1 MQNLFQDLH
10 YGARL
15 LIRSPLFAFTV
26 ILTLA
31 LGIGGNSAV
40 FRLIDTVVFRPLPYQ
55 DADRLMMIWQTSPGR
70 SQQKRPIYPPQ
81 LFSELQEQSQVFEQ
95 TAAFVGGGTIGFDLV
110 GEGKPERAPG
120 AVVSADLFSML
131 RVQASIGRAF
141 FSHEDAA
148 GNDQVVILSHNL
160 WRRRFNADPGL
171 IGKTLLLNGLSYQ
184 VVGVMP
190 ADFNFPDGAQ
200 LWVPNPLQADKAM
213 NAVLLVT
220 HSLNVV
226 ARLKPGVTRRQA
238 QASLDDLARRL
249 QQGGVNEGMGFR
261 LVPLH
266 EELFGNIRPALWI
279 LWGAVSLVLLIAC
292 ANVANLLLVRAAA
305 RKQEI
310 AIRLALGASRLR
322 LIRQLLTESVLL
334 AMLGGGLGCFFSYWA
349 IRTLPALIPTEISD
363 LKTLSV
369 DYRMIGFTLAGSLL
383 TGILFGLA
391 PALQASKPD
400 LHESL
405 KEGARSSTLGVRH
418 HRLLR
423 ILVVSEI
430 ALALLLLIGAG
441 LMTKSFLHLTRTDLG
456 FDAKNVLTVKI
467 SPPGWKYRDQDQQL
481 TLYQRIIDRIKALPG
496 VQRVGAINLLP
507 LRGDGFQVIFL
518 VEGQPAPAS
527 GEYPT
532 ANCSS
537 VSADYFRAMGIPLV
551 KGRFFTERDT
561 ADSPKVLII
570 DQAMARR
577 FWPNEEPIGKR
588 LNWQGS
594 WREVVGIAG
603 EVKPIGSV
611 GRVGQVAQQMYAPQ
625 TQFDFPWP
633 SIHLAIRTT
642 TADPSSIT
650 TAVLSAI
657 WAEDKDQPVDQIRT
671 VEQLISDAVSRQRFT
686 MLLLVIF
693 AAMSLVLGAV
703 GIYGVMAY
711 SVAQR
716 THEIGIRMAL
726 GARGSDVLTLVIR
739 QGLVLIMAGVTIG
752 LAGALAL
759 TRVLSGF
766 LYGVGATDPATF
778 VESSG
783 LLAGAALLAC
793 YIPARKATKVDPM
806 IVLRNE

>member
-10 YGARL
+10 YGGRL
-15 LIRSPLFAFTV
+15 LIRRPLFAFTV
-26 ILTLA
+26 IFTLA

-55 DADRLMMIWQTSPGR
+55 DADRLVMIWQTSPGR
-70 SQQKRPIYPPQ
+70 SQDKRPIYPPQ
-81 LFSELQEQSQVFEQ
+81 VFSELQQLPQIFEQ

-110 GEGKPERAPG
+110 GDGKPERAPG
-120 AVVSADLFSML
+120 AVVSAGLFSML
-131 RVQASIGRAF
+131 RVQTSIGRTF
-141 FSHEDAA
+141 FSHEDTA
-148 GNDQVVILSHNL
+148 GNDQVVIISHNL
-160 WRRRFNADPGL
+160 WRQRFSADPSL
-171 IGKTLLLNGLSYQ
+171 IGNTLLLNGRSYQ

-213 NAVLLVT
+213 NTVLLVT
-220 HSLNVV
+220 HSLNVI
-226 ARLKPGVTRRQA
+226 ARLKPGVTQRQA

-249 QQGGVNEGMGFR
+249 QQAGINESMGFR

-292 ANVANLLLVRAAA
+292 VNVANLLLVRAAA

-334 AMLGGGLGCFFSYWA
+334 AMLGGGLGCFLSYWA
-349 IRTLPALIPTEISD
+349 VRILPALIPTKISD

-369 DYRMIGFTLAGSLL
+369 DHRMIGFTLIGSLL

-400 LHESL
+400 LDESL
-405 KEGARSSTLGVRH
+405 KEGTKSSTLGVH
-418 HRLLR
+418 HQRLLR

-441 LMTKSFLHLTRTDLG
+441 LMTKSFFYLTKTDLG

-467 SPPGWKYRDQDQQL
+467 SPPGWKYRHQNQQIA
-481 TLYQRIIDRIKALPG
+481 LYQQIIDRIKALPE
-496 VQRVGAINLLP
+496 VQQAGAINLLP
-507 LRGDGFQVIFL
+507 LHGSGFQVIFF
-518 VEGQPAPAS
+518 VEGQPVPAPD
-527 GEYPT
+527 EYPT
-532 ANCSS
+532 ADCSS
-537 VSADYFRAMGIPLV
+537 VSADYFRAMGIPLMR
-551 KGRFFTERDT
+551 GRFFTERDT

-570 DQAMARR
+570 NQPMARR
-577 FWPNEEPIGKR
+577 FWPDGEAIGKR

-594 WREVVGIAG
+594 WREVVGVVG

-611 GRVGQVAQQMYAPQ
+611 GRVGQVNLQMYAPQ

-642 TADPSSIT
+642 TADPSRIAS
-650 TAVLSAI
+650 AVQSAI
-657 WAEDKDQPVDQIRT
+657 WVEDKDQPVDQIRT
-671 VEQLISDAVSRQRFT
+671 VEQLISDSVSRQRFT
-686 MLLLVIF
+686 MLLLLIF
-693 AAMSLVLGAV
+693 AAMSLVLAAV

-711 SVAQR
+711 SITQR
-716 THEIGIRMAL
+716 MHEIGIRIAL
-726 GARGSDVLTLVIR
+726 GALRSDVLKLVIR
-739 QGLVLIMAGVTIG
+739 QGLILITVGVTIG

-766 LYGVGATDPATF
+766 LYGVSATDPTTF
-778 VESSG
+778 VQSSG